1 MPLSC
6 GECGLITLVP
16 WKKIRDRGQRFCSRV
31 CANRVNGRRKKLEY
45 DRRRPLC
52 ACGCGLRIGKQAKL
66 YRSGH
71 NPSVPPPPR
80 RGPANHRWSGGP
92 KRPHLSEQHRR
103 WRQRIFERD
112 NWTCVMCGR
121 MRRAGDRVELQAHHV
136 VPVSSDASL
145 ALDLANGMTL
155 CVECHR
161 DHHWGVNRKKVG

>member
-1 MPLSC
+1 MRAHDAGAFEKDSRSRA
-6 GECGLITLVP
+6 TLLFTRLREP
-16 WKKIRDRGQRFCSRV
+16 
-31 CANRVNGRRKKLEY
+31 RKGTPKET
-45 DRRRPLC
+45 RTRATTTVMRMR
-52 ACGCGLRIGKQAKL
+52 LRAPYRKQAKL

-80 RGPANHRWSGGP
+80 RGPANHRWTGGP
-92 KRPHLSEQHRR
+92 KRPHLSAQHRE
-103 WRQRIFERD
+103 WRQRVFERD

-121 MRRAGDRVELQAHHV
+121 VRRAGDRVELQAHHV
-136 VPVSSDASL
+136 VPVSSDPSL